1 MKTIIVIYT
10 NNRINSSKEVNSKPK
25 YSFNTNS
32 DLKVGDIIKSSQYSS
47 NMQVVSVLDKCYR
60 YVNCKTGDLS
70 MECNSTNCFAIRE
83 LVIQDKEENRI
94 YGTLVNGI

>member
-10 NNRINSSKEVNSKPK
+10 NNRINSTKEINSKPK

-70 MECNSTNCFAIRE
+70 MECNSTNCFVIRE

>member
-47 NMQVVSVLDKCYR
+47 NMQVISVLDKCYR

-83 LVIQDKEENRI
+83 LVIQDKEENKI

>member
-10 NNRINSSKEVNSKPK
+10 NNRINSTKEVNSKPK
-25 YSFNTNS
+25 YSFNTES

-47 NMQVVSVLDKCYR
+47 NMQITAVLDKCYK

-70 MECNSTNCFAIRE
+70 MDCNSTNCFAIRE
-83 LVIQDKEENRI
+83 LVIQDEEENKI

>member
-10 NNRINSSKEVNSKPK
+10 NNRINSTKEINSKPK
-25 YSFNTNS
+25 YSFNTEA

-47 NMQVVSVLDKCYR
+47 NMQVVAILDKCFN

-83 LVIQDKEENRI
+83 LVIQDEEENKI

>member
-47 NMQVVSVLDKCYR
+47 NMQVVSVLDKCYK

-83 LVIQDKEENRI
+83 LVIQDEEENKI

>member
-47 NMQVVSVLDKCYR
+47 NMQVVSVLDKCYK

-83 LVIQDKEENRI
+83 LVIQDEEENRI

>member
-25 YSFNTNS
+25 YSFNTES

-47 NMQVVSVLDKCYR
+47 NMQIIAVSNICYR

-70 MECNSTNCFAIRE
+70 MDCNSTNCFAIRE
-83 LVIQDKEENRI
+83 LVIQEENKI

>member
-10 NNRINSSKEVNSKPK
+10 NNKINSVKEVNSKPK
-25 YSFNTNS
+25 YSFNTEAN
-32 DLKVGDIIKSSQYSS
+32 LKVGDIIKSSQYSS
-47 NMQVVSVLDKCYR
+47 NMQITAVLDKCYK

-70 MECNSTNCFAIRE
+70 MDCNYTNCFAIRE
-83 LVIQDKEENRI
+83 LVIQDEEENKI

>member
-47 NMQVVSVLDKCYR
+47 NMQVVSVLDKCYK

-70 MECNSTNCFAIRE
+70 MDCNSTNCFAIRE
-83 LVIQDKEENRI
+83 LVIRDEEENKI

>member
-10 NNRINSSKEVNSKPK
+10 NNRINSTKEVNSKPK
-25 YSFNTNS
+25 YSFNTES

-47 NMQVVSVLDKCYR
+47 NMQITSVLDKCYK

-70 MECNSTNCFAIRE
+70 MECNSTNCFDIRE

>member
-47 NMQVVSVLDKCYR
+47 NMQVVSVLYKCYIF
-60 YVNCKTGDLS
+60 VNCKSGDLS
-70 MECNSTNCFAIRE
+70 MDCNSTNCFAIRE
-83 LVIQDKEENRI
+83 LVIRDEEENKI

>member
-47 NMQVVSVLDKCYR
+47 NMQVISVLDKCYR

-70 MECNSTNCFAIRE
+70 MDCNSNNCFAIRE
-83 LVIQDKEENRI
+83 LVIQDEEENKI

>member
-10 NNRINSSKEVNSKPK
+10 NNRINSAKEVNSKPK
-25 YSFNTNS
+25 YSFNTEAA
-32 DLKVGDIIKSSQYSS
+32 LKVGDIIKSSQYSS
-47 NMQVVSVLDKCYR
+47 NMQVTAVLDKCYK

-83 LVIQDKEENRI
+83 LIIQDKEENKI

>member
-10 NNRINSSKEVNSKPK
+10 NNKLITTKDINSKPK
-25 YSFNTNS
+25 YSFNTNA
-32 DLKVGDIIKSSQYSS
+32 DLSVGDMIKSSQYSS
-47 NMQVVSVLDKCYR
+47 NMQVVNILDKCYK

-70 MECNSTNCFAIRE
+70 MECESTNCFAIRE
-83 LVIQDKEENRI
+83 LVIQEQEENKV

>member
-1 MKTIIVIYT
+1 MKTINVIYT
-10 NNRINSSKEVNSKPK
+10 NNRINSTKEVNSKPK
-25 YSFNTNS
+25 YSFNTES

-47 NMQVVSVLDKCYR
+47 NMQIIAVSNICYR

-70 MECNSTNCFAIRE
+70 MDCNSTNCFAIRE
-83 LVIQDKEENRI
+83 LVIQEENKI

>member
-10 NNRINSSKEVNSKPK
+10 NTKINSNTEINKKPK

-32 DLKVGDIIKSSQYSS
+32 EVVVGDMIKSPQYSS
-47 NMQVVSVLDKCYR
+47 NMQIVGILDKCYK

-70 MECNSTNCFAIRE
+70 MECTSTNCFEIRE
-83 LVIQDKEENRI
+83 LVIREQEESKV
-94 YGTLVNGI
+94 YGTLVKE

>member
-25 YSFNTNS
+25 YSFNTEA

-47 NMQVVSVLDKCYR
+47 NMQVIAILDKCFN
-60 YVNCKTGDLS
+60 YVNCKTGDLA

-83 LVIQDKEENRI
+83 LVIQDKEENKI
-94 YGTLVNGI
+94 YGTLINGI